1 MDKKELIKVNDLLT
15 STFVRV
21 GGGQK
26 SNLSII
32 NNDKY
37 KDYEITNRNIS
48 DFS

>member
-1 MDKKELIKVNDLLT
+1 MNKKELIKVNNLLT
-15 STFVRV
+15 DTFVRV
-21 GGGQK
+21 GGQK

-32 NNDKY
+32 NNNIN

>member
-1 MDKKELIKVNDLLT
+1 MKVLNIVNYMLIKR
-15 STFVRV
+15 SY
-21 GGGQK
+21 K

-32 NNDKY
+32 DNNIN

>member
-1 MDKKELIKVNDLLT
+1 MDKKELIKINNLLT

-21 GGGQK
+21 GGGAQK
-26 SNLSII
+26 SNLSINNNI
-32 NNDKY
+32 N

>member
-1 MDKKELIKVNDLLT
+1 MKKVLFTEVNHKLIGVW
-15 STFVRV
+15 
-21 GGGQK
+21 GQK

-32 NNDKY
+32 NNNIN

>member
-1 MDKKELIKVNDLLT
+1 MKVLNIVNYKLIER
-15 STFVRV
+15 SY
-21 GGGQK
+21 K

-32 NNDKY
+32 DNNIN

>member
-1 MDKKELIKVNDLLT
+1 MNKKELIKVNNLLT
-15 STFVRV
+15 GTFVRV

-26 SNLSII
+26 SNLNII
-32 NNDKY
+32 NNNIS